1 MPGGGGGGPV
11 GRGGALINP
20 AESSLQGTTCPK
32 RLALSVPLLAIL
44 SLSACGCRAARGAG
58 RVCLSQGLCT
68 LQRRTGSARAKDY
81 RTQRCGNRCNSDI
94 YIYIYI
100 YETSPPVSIPL
111 LHLCPLPPDFRLGF
125 RRPAA
130 SLWPVELA
138 MLLLGASCSTR
149 SEAPCRRLQVLGENL
164 THRLP
169 TLPAPGRRAVKAP
182 SPTAG
187 G

>member
-100 YETSPPVSIPL
+100 YMKPHHQSRFHCCTSALCHRIFALVSGVQRPACGQSSSL
-111 LHLCPLPPDFRLGF
+111 CFFWEHLAQPDPKHHAAVSRCSVKISPTGFRL
-125 RRPAA
+125 
-130 SLWPVELA
+130 
-138 MLLLGASCSTR
+138 
-149 SEAPCRRLQVLGENL
+149 CRLRE
-164 THRLP
+164 
-169 TLPAPGRRAVKAP
+169 
-182 SPTAG
+182 G
-187 G
+187 GQ